1 MHKENDMES
10 TLKAPGKDKLQMQTI
25 RTFTVKPSL
34 PPALEDLQVIA
45 HNLYWS
51 WHYDIA
57 EIFRRIDY
65 DLWKQCSH
73 NPVKMLGLVSQARLE
88 DLARNEGFLFQLKEA
103 RRILDQTI
111 HSPSWFNKIYA
122 REGHTPV
129 IAYFSA
135 EFGIHESVPIYS
147 GGLGMLAGD
156 HLKSASDLGI
166 PLVAIGLMYQ
176 KGYFRQYLNT
186 DGWQQ
191 EHYLENDFHNM
202 PLERI
207 QKKSGS
213 PLAINIQFPDRTV
226 QVEIWR
232 ASIGRV
238 PLYLLDTN
246 LPSNLH
252 HDRTITQ
259 TLYGGDSEMRICQEI
274 VLGIGG
280 LKAMLALGLEPTV
293 CHMNEG
299 HAAFMAIERVRKLRS
314 KYNMTFEEAF
324 ETAKASNVFTVHTPV
339 AAGNDEFPVEMI
351 DKYFSHYYG
360 SLGINR
366 DQFLA
371 LGRVHPHD
379 EHESFKMPVLALK
392 MSAHRNGVSQ
402 LHGEVSR
409 KIWSGLWPELPVSEV
424 PINAITN
431 GVHARTWLSPELN
444 SLYERYL
451 GSRWADEAVDK
462 SIWHN
467 LDQVPDEELWRIHQR
482 GKERLIGF
490 ARTRLKRQL
499 QRRGAFH
506 TEFSWAEEVL
516 DPEAL
521 TIGFARR
528 FATYKRG
535 NLLLQDAQR
544 LIKLLTQTDMPVQFI
559 FAGKAHP
566 RDTAGK
572 ELIRQLVHFA
582 SEHPEIRRRLI
593 FLEDYDMDIARYLV
607 QGVDVWLNNPRRPME
622 ASGTSGMKAALN
634 GVLNMSTLDGWW
646 CEGYIPDGGW
656 IIGAGEEYDDLSYQ
670 DQVEGQAI
678 YNLLEQEVVPLFFNR
693 GKDRLPRRWIR
704 RMKNTIKWCAPRFN
718 TSRMVAEYTRKFYHP
733 ADMKWEELTS
743 NNMERVKA
751 LSQWKAK
758 LRQDWPD
765 LEIRD
770 VQTQILAGETS
781 AELADQ
787 QQELAVGSQVQVTAH
802 VHLGRLEPSDVAV
815 QIYFGQVDS
824 SGRIKDGQIA
834 EMTYDQDSLDPMRVA
849 TFSGTIPCRISGRHG
864 YALRILPRHQDLVEP
879 YESGLILW
887 ESTH

>member
-1 MHKENDMES
+1 
-10 TLKAPGKDKLQMQTI
+10 MQTVH
-25 RTFTVKPSL
+25 TFTIKPSL
-34 PPALEDLQVIA
+34 PEPLKDLQFIVQ
-45 HNLYWS
+45 NLYWS
-51 WHYDIA
+51 WHYDIT

-65 DLWKQCSH
+65 DLWKQCAH
-73 NPVKMLGLVSQARLE
+73 NPVRMLGMVSQARLE
-88 DLARNEGFLFQLKEA
+88 DLARNEGFIYQLNQA
-103 RRILDQTI
+103 RQILQQTLQ
-111 HSPSWFNKIYA
+111 SPSWFDKIYA
-122 REGHTPV
+122 REGRRSL

-135 EFGIHESVPIYS
+135 EFGIHESLPIYS

-166 PLVAIGLMYQ
+166 PLVGVGLMYQ

-191 EHYLENDFHNM
+191 EHYIDNDFHNL
-202 PLERI
+202 PLELV
-207 QKKSGS
+207 QKENGH
-213 PLAINIQFPDRTV
+213 PVLVGIQFPDRTV
-226 QVEIWR
+226 QTQIWK
-232 ASIGRV
+232 AMIGRT

-246 LPSNLH
+246 LTVNSF

-280 LKAMLALGLEPTV
+280 LKALFALGLEPTV

-299 HAAFMAIERVRKLRS
+299 HAAFMALERVRKLRS
-314 KYNMTFEEAF
+314 RNDMTFEEAM
-324 ETAKASNVFTVHTPV
+324 ETARASNVFTVHTPV
-339 AAGNDEFPVEMI
+339 AAGNDEFSVEMI

-360 SLGINR
+360 MLGVNR
-366 DQFLA
+366 EQFLA

-379 EHESFKMPVLALK
+379 SHESFKMPVLALRT
-392 MSAHRNGVSQ
+392 SAYRNGVSQ

-409 KIWSGLWPELPVSEV
+409 KIWSGLWLELPVSEV
-424 PINAITN
+424 PVSSITN
-431 GVHARTWLSPELN
+431 GVHVRTWLSPELN

-451 GSRWADEAVDK
+451 GARWSDEAVDK

-482 GKERLIGF
+482 GKERLVAF
-490 ARTRLKRQL
+490 ARNRLKRQL

-506 TEFSWAEEVL
+506 TELSWAEEVL

-535 NLLLQDAQR
+535 NLLLLEPQR
-544 LIKLLTQTDMPVQFI
+544 LIKLLTNSETPVQFI
-559 FAGKAHP
+559 FSGKAHP

-582 SEHPEIRRRLI
+582 SENPEIRRRLI

-622 ASGTSGMKAALN
+622 ASGTSGMKAAIN
-634 GVLNMSTLDGWW
+634 GILNMSTLDGWW

-670 DQVEGQAI
+670 DQVESQAI
-678 YNLLEQEVVPLFFNR
+678 YNLLEQEVVPLYFNR

-718 TSRMVAEYTRKFYHP
+718 TSRMVAEYTRKFYQP
-733 ADMKWEELTS
+733 ADVRWEELTA
-743 NNMERVKA
+743 NQMERVKA
-751 LSQWKAK
+751 LSAWKIK
-758 LRQDWPD
+758 VRQAWSD
-765 LEIRD
+765 LEIRS
-770 VQTQILAGETS
+770 VETQTVSGETVGDLRS
-781 AELADQ
+781 SQPELS
-787 QQELAVGSQVQVTAH
+787 VGSQVQVQAL
-802 VHLGRLEPSDVAV
+802 VYLGRLEPQDVSV
-815 QIYFGQVDS
+815 QIYHGRVDS
-824 SGRIKDGQIA
+824 SGHIRDGQVSEMAYRENSVGA
-834 EMTYDQDSLDPMRVA
+834 ERVGE
-849 TFSGTIPCRISGRHG
+849 FNGTIPCRISGRHG
-864 YALRILPRHQDLVEP
+864 FAMRILPRHPDLVEP

-887 ESTH
+887 EKSR

>member
-1 MHKENDMES
+1 MDKENDMES
-10 TLKAPGKDKLQMQTI
+10 TLKSAYKGKQQMQTV

-34 PPALEDLQVIA
+34 PTALEDLRFIA
-45 HNLYWS
+45 NNLYWS
-51 WHYDIA
+51 WHYDIT
-57 EIFRRIDY
+57 EIFRRVDY
-65 DLWKQCSH
+65 DLWKQCNH
-73 NPVKMLGLVSQARLE
+73 NPIKMLGLVSQARLE
-88 DLARNEGFLFQLKEA
+88 DLAGNEGFIYQLKEA
-103 RRILDQTI
+103 RKTLEQTL
-111 HSPSWFNKIYA
+111 HAPSWFDKIYA
-122 REGHTPV
+122 REDHSPV

-166 PLVAIGLMYQ
+166 PLVAVGLMYQ

-202 PLERI
+202 PIELI
-207 QKKSGS
+207 KKENGNA
-213 PLAINIQFPDRTV
+213 LTINLQFPDRTV
-226 QVEIWR
+226 EVQVWKVKV
-232 ASIGRV
+232 GRIS
-238 PLYLLDTN
+238 LYLLDAN
-246 LPSNLH
+246 LPSNTP

-259 TLYGGDSEMRICQEI
+259 TLYGGDLEMRICQEI
-274 VLGIGG
+274 ILGIGG
-280 LKAMLALGLEPTV
+280 LKALFAMGIEPTV

-299 HAAFMAIERVRKLRS
+299 HAGFMALERVRKLKNKHNLS
-314 KYNMTFEEAF
+314 FDEAF
-324 ETAKASNVFTVHTPV
+324 EMAKASQIFTVHTPV
-339 AAGNDEFPVEMI
+339 AAGSDEFPVEMI
-351 DKYFSHYYG
+351 DRYFGHYYG
-360 SLGINR
+360 TLGINR
-366 DQFLA
+366 EQFLA
-371 LGRVHPHD
+371 LGRIHPED
-379 EHESFKMPVLALK
+379 GQESFKMPVLALK
-392 MSAHRNGVSQ
+392 TSAHRNGVSQ

-482 GKERLIGF
+482 GKEHLVGF
-490 ARTRLKRQL
+490 SRKRLKQQL

-506 TEFSWAEEVL
+506 TELSWAEEVL

-535 NLLLQDAQR
+535 NLLLQDPQR

-572 ELIRQLVHFA
+572 ELIRQITHFA

-593 FLEDYDMDIARYLV
+593 FLENYDMDIARYMV
-607 QGVDVWLNNPRRPME
+607 QGVDIWLNNPRRPME
-622 ASGTSGMKAALN
+622 ASGTSGMKAAIN

-656 IIGAGEEYDDLSYQ
+656 IIGAGEEYDDLTYQ

-733 ADMKWEELTS
+733 ADRQWEELS
-743 NNMERVKA
+743 ANEMERVKA
-751 LSQWKAK
+751 LSSWKAN
-758 LRQDWPD
+758 LRDAWRD

-770 VQTQILAGETS
+770 VQTHTLDGEAFS
-781 AELADQ
+781 ELGEQ
-787 QQELAVGSQVQVTAH
+787 QQDELSVGSQVQVQAQI
-802 VHLGRLEPSDVAV
+802 HLGRLEPTDVAV
-815 QIYFGQVDS
+815 QIYFGHVDS

-834 EMTYDQDSLDPMRVA
+834 EMTYEQDTLDDQRVA
-849 TFSGTIPCRISGRHG
+849 SFSGKIPCRISGRHG
-864 YALRILPRHQDLVEP
+864 YALRILPRHEDLIEP

-887 ESTH
+887 ESR

>member
-10 TLKAPGKDKLQMQTI
+10 TLKAPGKDKVQIQTV

-34 PPALEDLQVIA
+34 PAALEDLQVIA

-51 WHYDIA
+51 WHYDIT

-65 DLWKQCSH
+65 ELWKQCAH

-103 RRILDQTI
+103 RRTLEQTI

-135 EFGIHESVPIYS
+135 EFGLHESVPIYS

-191 EHYLENDFHNM
+191 EHYIENDFHNM

-207 QKKSGS
+207 QKKNGS
-213 PLAINIQFPDRTV
+213 PLTINIQFPDRRV
-226 QVEIWR
+226 HAEIWK

-246 LPSNLH
+246 LPSNSH
-252 HDRTITQ
+252 HDRIITQ

-280 LKAMLALGLEPTV
+280 LKALLALDLEPTV

-314 KYNMTFEEAF
+314 RYNMTFEEAF

-339 AAGNDEFPVEMI
+339 AAGNDEFPIEMI

-366 DQFLA
+366 DQFLG
-371 LGRVHPHD
+371 LGRIHPSD
-379 EHESFKMPVLALK
+379 EHECFKMPVLALK
-392 MSAHRNGVSQ
+392 MSSHRNGVSQ

-409 KIWSGLWPELPVSEV
+409 KIWSALWPELPISEV

-431 GVHARTWLSPELN
+431 GVHARTWLSRELN

-451 GSRWADEAVDK
+451 GARWADEAVDK

-482 GKERLIGF
+482 GKERLVGF

-535 NLLLQDAQR
+535 NLLLQDPQR

-593 FLEDYDMDIARYLV
+593 FLEDYDMDIARYMV

-733 ADMKWEELTS
+733 ADMKWEELTA
-743 NNMERVKA
+743 NDMERVRA
-751 LSQWKAK
+751 LSQWKSK
-758 LRQDWPD
+758 LRQEWSD

-770 VQTQILAGETS
+770 VQTRILAGETS

-802 VHLGRLEPSDVAV
+802 VHLGRLEPSDVSV

-824 SGRIKDGQIA
+824 SGRIKGGQIA
-834 EMTYDQDSLDPMRVA
+834 EMTYDQDSVDPQRVA
-849 TFSGTIPCRISGRHG
+849 TFTGTIPCRISGRHG

-887 ESTH
+887 ESGH

>member
-1 MHKENDMES
+1 MES
-10 TLKAPGKDKLQMQTI
+10 TLKKPHRDKHLMQTV

-34 PPALEDLQVIA
+34 PPALEDLQFIA

-51 WHYDIA
+51 WHYDIT

-65 DLWKQCSH
+65 DLWKECGH
-73 NPVKMLGLVSQARLE
+73 NPIKMLGLVSQARLE
-88 DLARNEGFLFQLKEA
+88 DLAGNEGFVYQLKEA
-103 RRILDQTI
+103 RRKLEQTLNA
-111 HSPSWFNKIYA
+111 PSWFSKIYA
-122 REGHTPV
+122 RQGHHPV
-129 IAYFSA
+129 VAYFSA

-166 PLVAIGLMYQ
+166 PLVAVGLMYQ
-176 KGYFRQYLNT
+176 NGYFRQYLNT

-202 PLERI
+202 PLELV
-207 QKKSGS
+207 QKENGN
-213 PLAINIQFPDRTV
+213 PLMISLQFPDRTV
-226 QVEIWR
+226 QAQIWK
-232 ASIGRV
+232 ADIGRV

-246 LPSNLH
+246 LQSNSH
-252 HDRTITQ
+252 FDRTITQ

-280 LKAMLALGLEPTV
+280 LKALLALDLEPTV

-299 HAAFMAIERVRKLRS
+299 HAAFMAIERVRQLKS
-314 KYNMTFEEAF
+314 KHGLSFDEAF
-324 ETAKASNVFTVHTPV
+324 ELAKASHVFTVHTPV
-339 AAGNDEFPVEMI
+339 AAGNDEFPIEMI

-371 LGRVHPHD
+371 LGRVHPSD
-379 EHESFKMPVLALK
+379 GHESFKMPVLALK
-392 MSAHRNGVSQ
+392 TSAYRNGVSQ

-409 KIWSGLWPELPVSEV
+409 KIWSGLWPELPIAEV

-431 GVHARTWLSPELN
+431 GIHARTWLSPELN

-451 GSRWADEAVDK
+451 GARWADEAVDK

-482 GKERLIGF
+482 DKERMIGF
-490 ARTRLKRQL
+490 ARKRLKRQL

-506 TEFSWAEEVL
+506 TELSWAEEVL

-535 NLLLQDAQR
+535 NLLLQDPQR

-572 ELIRQLVHFA
+572 ELIRQIVHFA

-593 FLEDYDMDIARYLV
+593 FLEDYDMDIARYMV
-607 QGVDVWLNNPRRPME
+607 QGVDIWLNNPRRPME
-622 ASGTSGMKAALN
+622 ASGTSGMKAAIN

-656 IIGAGEEYDDLSYQ
+656 IIGAGEEYDDFSYQ

-733 ADMKWEELTS
+733 ADRQWEELS
-743 NNMERVKA
+743 ANEMERAKA
-751 LSQWKAK
+751 LSNWRAK
-758 LRQDWPD
+758 VREDWSD
-765 LEIRD
+765 LEIRE
-770 VQTQILAGETS
+770 VQTRMLDDENFTEFGDYQS
-781 AELADQ
+781 ELS
-787 QQELAVGSQVQVTAH
+787 VGSEVQVQGKI
-802 VHLGRLEPSDVAV
+802 HLGRLEPSDVAV
-815 QIYFGQVDS
+815 QIYFGHVDS

-834 EMTYDQDSLDPMRVA
+834 EMTYEEGTLDTERVA
-849 TFSGTIPCRISGRHG
+849 TFSGMIPCRISGRHG

-887 ESTH
+887 ESSH

>member
-1 MHKENDMES
+1 MES
-10 TLKAPGKDKLQMQTI
+10 TLKLPHKDKNQMQTVH
-25 RTFTVKPSL
+25 TFTVKPSL
-34 PPALEDLQVIA
+34 PPALADLQYIVQ
-45 HNLYWS
+45 NLYWS
-51 WHYDIA
+51 WHYDIT

-65 DLWKQCSH
+65 DLWKKCGH
-73 NPVKMLGLVSQARLE
+73 NPIKMLGLVSQARLE
-88 DLARNEGFLFQLKEA
+88 DLAGNEGFIYQLKEA
-103 RRILDQTI
+103 RKTLEQTLK
-111 HSPSWFNKIYA
+111 SPSWFGKIYA
-122 REGHTPV
+122 RPDHSPLV
-129 IAYFSA
+129 AYFSA

-166 PLVAIGLMYQ
+166 PLVAVGLMYQ

-202 PLERI
+202 PLELV
-207 QKKSGS
+207 QKENGNA
-213 PLAINIQFPDRTV
+213 LTINLQFPDRTV
-226 QVEIWR
+226 QVQIWK
-232 ASIGRV
+232 AMIGRV
-238 PLYLLDTN
+238 SLYLLDTN
-246 LPSNLH
+246 LSCNAP

-259 TLYGGDSEMRICQEI
+259 SLYGGDSEMRICQEI

-280 LKAMLALGLEPTV
+280 LKGLFALGLEPTV

-299 HAAFMAIERVRKLRS
+299 HAAFMALERVRKLKNKHNLS
-314 KYNMTFEEAF
+314 FDEAF
-324 ETAKASNVFTVHTPV
+324 EMAKASHVFTVHTPV
-339 AAGNDEFPVEMI
+339 AAGSDEFPVEMI
-351 DKYFSHYYG
+351 DRYFGHYYG
-360 SLGINR
+360 TLGINR
-366 DQFLA
+366 EQFLA
-371 LGRVHPHD
+371 LGRVHPED
-379 EHESFKMPVLALK
+379 SHESFKMPVLALK
-392 MSAHRNGVSQ
+392 TSAHRNGVSQ
-402 LHGEVSR
+402 LHGDVSR

-431 GVHARTWLSPELN
+431 GIHARTWLSSELN

-451 GSRWADEAVDK
+451 GATWADEAVDK

-467 LDQVPDEELWRIHQR
+467 LDQVPDEEMWRIHQR
-482 GKERLIGF
+482 DKERLIGF
-490 ARTRLKRQL
+490 ARKRLKRQL

-506 TEFSWAEEVL
+506 TELSWAEEVL

-535 NLLLQDAQR
+535 NLLLQDPQR
-544 LIKLLTQTDMPVQFI
+544 LIKLLTQTDLPVQFI

-572 ELIRQLVHFA
+572 ELIRQIVHFA
-582 SEHPEIRRRLI
+582 SKHPEIRRRLI
-593 FLEDYDMDIARYLV
+593 FLEDYDMDIARYMV
-607 QGVDVWLNNPRRPME
+607 QGVDIWLNNPRRPME
-622 ASGTSGMKAALN
+622 ASGTSGMKAAIN

-704 RMKNTIKWCAPRFN
+704 RMKNTIKWCTPRFN

-733 ADMKWEELTS
+733 ADRQWEELTA
-743 NNMERVKA
+743 NEMERVKA
-751 LSQWKAK
+751 LSEWKTK
-758 LRQDWPD
+758 VRQDWSD
-765 LEIRD
+765 LDIQD
-770 VQTQILAGETS
+770 VQTHAIDGES
-781 AELADQ
+781 FNEFNDPQSELS
-787 QQELAVGSQVQVTAH
+787 VGSEVQVRARI
-802 VHLGRLEPSDVAV
+802 HLGRLEPTDVAV
-815 QIYFGQVDS
+815 QVYFGHVDS

-834 EMTYDQDSLDPMRVA
+834 EMTYEPDTLDEQRVA
-849 TFSGTIPCRISGRHG
+849 SFSGKIPCRISGRHG
-864 YALRILPRHQDLVEP
+864 YALRILPQHPDLTEP
-879 YESGLILW
+879 YETGLILW
-887 ESTH
+887 ESGH

>member
-1 MHKENDMES
+1 MES
-10 TLKAPGKDKLQMQTI
+10 TMKAPGKDKLHMQTV

-34 PPALEDLQVIA
+34 PAALEDLQVIA
-45 HNLYWS
+45 NNLYWS
-51 WHYDIA
+51 WHYDIT

-65 DLWKQCSH
+65 DLWKQCAH

-88 DLARNEGFLFQLKEA
+88 DLANNEGFIFQLKEA
-103 RRILDQTI
+103 REKLEQTI
-111 HSPSWFNKIYA
+111 NSPSWFNKIYA
-122 REGHTPV
+122 REGHKPL

-166 PLVAIGLMYQ
+166 PLVAVGLMYQ
-176 KGYFRQYLNT
+176 NGYFRQYLNT

-191 EHYLENDFHNM
+191 EHYFDNDFHNM
-202 PLERI
+202 PLEAI
-207 QKKSGS
+207 QKKNGK
-213 PLAINIQFPDRTV
+213 PLTINLQFPDRTV
-226 QVEIWR
+226 QVQIWK
-232 ASIGRV
+232 ATIGRV

-246 LPSNLH
+246 LPSNSNQ
-252 HDRTITQ
+252 DRTITQ

-274 VLGIGG
+274 ILGVGG
-280 LKAMLALGLEPTV
+280 LKALLALDLEPTV

-314 KYNMTFEEAF
+314 KYDMTFDEAF
-324 ETAKASNVFTVHTPV
+324 EMAKASNIFTVHTPV
-339 AAGNDEFPVEMI
+339 AAGNDEFPIEMI

-360 SLGINR
+360 TLGINR
-366 DQFLA
+366 EQFLS
-371 LGRVHPHD
+371 LGRVHPSD
-379 EHESFKMPVLALK
+379 DHESFKMPVLALK
-392 MSAHRNGVSQ
+392 TSAHRNGVSQ

-409 KIWSGLWPELPVSEV
+409 KIWSSLWPELPVPEV
-424 PINAITN
+424 PINAVTN
-431 GVHARTWLSPELN
+431 GVHARTWLSSELD

-482 GKERLIGF
+482 GKERLVGF
-490 ARTRLKRQL
+490 ARRRLKRQL

-506 TEFSWAEEVL
+506 TELSWAEEVL

-535 NLLLQDAQR
+535 TLLLQDPQR

-572 ELIRQLVHFA
+572 ELIRQIVHFA
-582 SEHPEIRRRLI
+582 SKHPEIRRRLI
-593 FLEDYDMDIARYLV
+593 FLEDYDMDIARYMV
-607 QGVDVWLNNPRRPME
+607 QGVDIWLNNPRRPME
-622 ASGTSGMKAALN
+622 ASGTSGMKAAIN

-670 DQVEGQAI
+670 DQVEGHAI

-693 GKDRLPRRWIR
+693 GKDHLPRRWIR

-733 ADMKWEELTS
+733 ADMKWEELTA
-743 NNMERVKA
+743 NGMERVKA

-758 LRQDWPD
+758 LHQDWSD

-770 VQTQILAGETS
+770 VQTRMLDGQTATEFDEI
-781 AELADQ
+781 
-787 QQELAVGSQVQVTAH
+787 QQELSVGSEVQVMAH
-802 VHLGRLEPSDVAV
+802 IHLGRLEPSDVAV
-815 QIYFGQVDS
+815 QIYYGHVDS
-824 SGRIKDGQIA
+824 SGHIRDGQIA
-834 EMTYDQDSLDPMRVA
+834 EMTYEPDSLDADHVG
-849 TFSGTIPCRISGRHG
+849 TFTGTIPCRISGRHG

-887 ESTH
+887 ESGR

>member
-1 MHKENDMES
+1 MES
-10 TLKAPGKDKLQMQTI
+10 TLRAPGKDKVQIQTV

-34 PPALEDLQVIA
+34 PAPLEDLQIIA

-51 WHYDIA
+51 WHYDIT

-65 DLWKQCSH
+65 DLWKQCAH

-88 DLARNEGFLFQLKEA
+88 DLARNEGFLFQVKEA
-103 RRILDQTI
+103 RRKLEQTVN
-111 HSPSWFNKIYA
+111 SPSWFNKIYA

-135 EFGIHESVPIYS
+135 EFGLHESVPIYS

-191 EHYLENDFHNM
+191 EHYIENDFHNM
-202 PLERI
+202 PLERV

-213 PLAINIQFPDRTV
+213 PLTINTQFPDRTV
-226 QVEIWR
+226 QVQIWK

-246 LPSNLH
+246 LPSNSH

-280 LKAMLALGLEPTV
+280 LKALLALDLEPTV

-324 ETAKASNVFTVHTPV
+324 ETAKASNIFTVHTPV
-339 AAGNDEFPVEMI
+339 AAGNDEFPIEMI

-366 DQFLA
+366 DQFLG
-371 LGRVHPHD
+371 LGRVHPAD
-379 EHESFKMPVLALK
+379 EHECFKMPVLALK
-392 MSAHRNGVSQ
+392 MSSHRNGVSQ

-409 KIWSGLWPELPVSEV
+409 KIWSALWPELPVSEV

-451 GSRWADEAVDK
+451 GARWSDEAVDK

-482 GKERLIGF
+482 GKERLVGF

-535 NLLLQDAQR
+535 NLLLQDPQR

-593 FLEDYDMDIARYLV
+593 FLEDYDMDIARYMV

-622 ASGTSGMKAALN
+622 ASGTSGMKAAIN

-678 YNLLEQEVVPLFFNR
+678 FNLLEQEVVPLFFNR

-743 NNMERVKA
+743 NDMERVKL

-770 VQTQILAGETS
+770 VQTSIISGETS

-802 VHLGRLEPSDVAV
+802 VHLGRLEPSDVSV

-849 TFSGTIPCRISGRHG
+849 TFTGTIPCRISGRHG

-887 ESTH
+887 ESGH

>member
-1 MHKENDMES
+1 MES
-10 TLKAPGKDKLQMQTI
+10 TLKAPGKDKVQIQTV

-34 PPALEDLQVIA
+34 PAALEDLQVIA

-51 WHYDIA
+51 WHYDIT

-65 DLWKQCSH
+65 ELWKQCAH

-103 RRILDQTI
+103 RRVLEQTI

-122 REGHTPV
+122 REGHAPL

-135 EFGIHESVPIYS
+135 EFGLHESVPIYS

-191 EHYLENDFHNM
+191 EHYIENDFHNM

-207 QKKSGS
+207 EKKSGNA
-213 PLAINIQFPDRTV
+213 LTVNVQFPDRTV
-226 QVEIWR
+226 QVQIWK
-232 ASIGRV
+232 ASIGRI

-246 LPSNLH
+246 LPSNSH

-274 VLGIGG
+274 ILGIGG
-280 LKAMLALGLEPTV
+280 LKALLALDLEPTV

-314 KYNMTFEEAF
+314 KYNMTFEEAV

-339 AAGNDEFPVEMI
+339 AAGNDEFPIEMI

-366 DQFLA
+366 DQFLG
-371 LGRVHPHD
+371 LGRIHPSD
-379 EHESFKMPVLALK
+379 EHECFKMPVLALK
-392 MSAHRNGVSQ
+392 MSSHRNGVSQ

-409 KIWSGLWPELPVSEV
+409 KIWSSLWPELPVSEV

-451 GSRWADEAVDK
+451 GSRWSDEAVDK

-482 GKERLIGF
+482 GKERLVGF

-535 NLLLQDAQR
+535 NLLLQDPQR

-593 FLEDYDMDIARYLV
+593 FLEDYDMDIARYMV

-733 ADMKWEELTS
+733 ADMKWEELTA
-743 NNMERVKA
+743 NDMERVKA
-751 LSQWKAK
+751 LSQWKLK
-758 LRQDWPD
+758 LRQDWSD

-770 VQTQILAGETS
+770 VQTSVLAGETS
-781 AELADQ
+781 AEFGDQ

-802 VHLGRLEPSDVAV
+802 VHLGRLEPSDVSV

-824 SGRIKDGQIA
+824 SGRIRDGQIA

-849 TFSGTIPCRISGRHG
+849 TFTGTIPCRISGRHG

-887 ESTH
+887 ESGH

>member
-1 MHKENDMES
+1 
-10 TLKAPGKDKLQMQTI
+10 MQTVH
-25 RTFTVKPSL
+25 TFTVKPSL
-34 PPALEDLQVIA
+34 PEPLKDLQVIVR
-45 HNLYWS
+45 NLYWT
-51 WHYDIA
+51 WHYDIT

-65 DLWKQCSH
+65 DLWKQCAH
-73 NPVKMLGLVSQARLE
+73 NPVKMLGMVSQARLE
-88 DLARNEGFLFQLKEA
+88 DLARNEGFIYQLKQA
-103 RRILDQTI
+103 RETLEKTLNA
-111 HSPSWFNKIYA
+111 PSWFNKIYA
-122 REGHTPV
+122 REGHKTL
-129 IAYFSA
+129 IAYFCA
-135 EFGIHESVPIYS
+135 EFGVHESLPIYS
-147 GGLGMLAGD
+147 GGLGMLSGD

-166 PLVAIGLMYQ
+166 PLVGVGLMYQ

-191 EHYLENDFHNM
+191 EHYIDNDFHNM
-202 PLERI
+202 PLELV
-207 QKKSGS
+207 QKENGH
-213 PLAINIQFPDRTV
+213 PVLIGIQFPDRTV
-226 QVEIWR
+226 QAQIWKVM
-232 ASIGRV
+232 IGRT

-246 LPSNLH
+246 LTVNSF

-280 LKAMLALGLEPTV
+280 LKALFALGQEPTV

-299 HAAFMAIERVRKLRS
+299 HAAFMALERVRKLRS
-314 KYNMTFEEAF
+314 RFNMTFEEAL
-324 ETAKASNVFTVHTPV
+324 EAARASNVFTVHTPV

-351 DKYFSHYYG
+351 DKYFGHYYG
-360 SLGINR
+360 TLGINR
-366 DQFLA
+366 EQFLA
-371 LGRVHPHD
+371 LGRVHPND
-379 EHESFKMPVLALK
+379 SHESFKMPVLALRT
-392 MSAHRNGVSQ
+392 SAYRNGVSQ

-409 KIWSGLWPELPVSEV
+409 KIWSGLWPELPVSEI
-424 PINAITN
+424 PITSITN
-431 GVHARTWLSPELN
+431 GIHAKTWLSPELN

-451 GSRWADEAVDK
+451 GARWADEAVDK

-482 GKERLIGF
+482 GKERLVAF

-506 TEFSWAEEVL
+506 TELSWAEEVL

-535 NLLLQDAQR
+535 NLLLREPQR
-544 LIKLLTQTDMPVQFI
+544 LIKLLTNTETPVQFI

-572 ELIRQLVHFA
+572 EIIRQLVHFA
-582 SEHPEIRRRLI
+582 SENPEIRRRLI

-622 ASGTSGMKAALN
+622 ASGTSGMKAAIN

-670 DQVEGQAI
+670 DQVESQAI

-718 TSRMVAEYTRKFYHP
+718 TSRMVAEYTRRFYHP
-733 ADMKWEELTS
+733 ADVRWQELTA
-743 NNMERVKA
+743 NDMERVKA
-751 LSQWKAK
+751 LSLWKQK
-758 LRQDWPD
+758 IRQSWSD
-765 LEIRD
+765 LGIRS
-770 VQTQILAGETS
+770 VETKTVNGEPVGDFGGKQP
-781 AELADQ
+781 ELS
-787 QQELAVGSQVQVTAH
+787 VGSQVQVQTR
-802 VHLGRLEPSDVAV
+802 VHLGRLEPTDVSV
-815 QIYFGQVDS
+815 QIYYGRVDS
-824 SGRIKDGQIA
+824 SGQIRDGQVS
-834 EMTYDQDSLDPMRVA
+834 EMAYVDNSLGPERVGQ
-849 TFSGTIPCRISGRHG
+849 FSGTIPCRISGQHG
-864 YALRILPRHQDLVEP
+864 FALRILPRHPDLVEP
-879 YESGLILW
+879 YESGLVLW
-887 ESTH
+887 ETAR

>member
-1 MHKENDMES
+1 MES
-10 TLKAPGKDKLQMQTI
+10 GLKAPRREKSQMQTV

-34 PPALEDLQVIA
+34 PEPLRDLEIISY
-45 HNLYWS
+45 NLYWS
-51 WHYDIA
+51 WHYEIT

-65 DLWKQCSH
+65 DLWKQCAH

-88 DLARNEGFLFQLKEA
+88 DLARNEGFVYQLKQA
-103 RRILDQTI
+103 RKTLEQTLTA
-111 HSPSWFNKIYA
+111 PSWYNKIYS
-122 REGHTPV
+122 REGHQPR

-135 EFGIHESVPIYS
+135 EFGLHESVPVYS

-166 PLVAIGLMYQ
+166 PLVAVGLMYQ

-191 EHYLENDFHNM
+191 EHYIDNDFHNM
-202 PLERI
+202 PLEHV
-207 QKKSGS
+207 QKENGQ
-213 PLAINIQFPDRTV
+213 PLIISLQFPDRQV
-226 QVEIWR
+226 QAQIWK
-232 ASIGRV
+232 ANVGRV

-246 LPSNLH
+246 LMSNSL

-259 TLYGGDSEMRICQEI
+259 ALYGGDSEMRICQEI

-280 LKAMLALGLEPTV
+280 LKALFAMDLEPTV

-299 HAAFMAIERVRKLRS
+299 HAAFMALERVRKLRNR
-314 KYNMTFEEAF
+314 YNISFDEAL

-339 AAGNDEFPVEMI
+339 AAGNDEFPVEMM

-360 SLGINR
+360 TLGINR
-366 DQFLA
+366 EQFLA
-371 LGRVHPHD
+371 LGRVHPDD

-392 MSAHRNGVSQ
+392 TSVHRNGVSQ

-409 KIWSGLWPELPVSEV
+409 KIWSSLWPELPAAEV
-424 PINAITN
+424 PINSITN
-431 GVHARTWLSPELN
+431 GVHARTWLSAELN

-482 GKERLIGF
+482 GKERLVGF

-506 TEFSWAEEVL
+506 TELSWAEEVL

-535 NLLLQDAQR
+535 NLLLQDPQR
-544 LIKLLTQTDMPVQFI
+544 LIKLLSNTETPVQFI

-572 ELIRQLVHFA
+572 EIVRQLVHFA
-582 SEHPEIRRRLI
+582 SDHPEIRRRLI

-678 YNLLEQEVVPLFFNR
+678 YNLLEQEVVPLYFNC

-733 ADMKWEELTS
+733 ADIKWQELTDS
-743 NNMERVKA
+743 ELERVKV
-751 LSQWKAK
+751 LSAWKSHV
-758 LRQDWPD
+758 RQNWID

-770 VQTQILAGETS
+770 VQTRTVTDETTGEVS
-781 AELADQ
+781 QEP
-787 QQELAVGSQVQVTAH
+787 QELAVGSQVQVQAQ
-802 VHLGRLEPSDVAV
+802 VHLGHLEPQDVTV
-815 QIYFGQVDS
+815 QIYYGHVDS
-824 SGRIKDGQIA
+824 YGHIRDGQIA
-834 EMTYDQDSLDPMRVA
+834 EMTYEDGTMNEQHVA
-849 TFSGTIPCRISGRHG
+849 TFAGNIPCRVSGRHG

-887 ESTH
+887 ESSH

>member
-1 MHKENDMES
+1 MES
-10 TLKAPGKDKLQMQTI
+10 TLKAPGKDKAQIQTV

-34 PPALEDLQVIA
+34 PAALEDLQVIA

-51 WHYDIA
+51 WHYDIT

-65 DLWKQCSH
+65 ELWKQCAH

-88 DLARNEGFLFQLKEA
+88 DLARNEGFLFQIKEA
-103 RRILDQTI
+103 RRTLEQTL

-135 EFGIHESVPIYS
+135 EFGLHESVPIYS

-191 EHYLENDFHNM
+191 EHYIENDFHNM

-213 PLAINIQFPDRTV
+213 PLTINIQFPDRTV
-226 QVEIWR
+226 HAEIWK

-246 LPSNLH
+246 LPSNSH

-259 TLYGGDSEMRICQEI
+259 TLYGGDSEMRIGQEI

-280 LKAMLALGLEPTV
+280 LKALLALDLEPTV

-324 ETAKASNVFTVHTPV
+324 ETAKASNVFTAHTPV
-339 AAGNDEFPVEMI
+339 AAGNDEFPTEMI

-366 DQFLA
+366 DQFLG
-371 LGRVHPHD
+371 LGRIHPSD
-379 EHESFKMPVLALK
+379 EHECFKMPVLALK
-392 MSAHRNGVSQ
+392 MSSYRNGVSQ

-409 KIWSGLWPELPVSEV
+409 KIWSGLWPELPISEV

-431 GVHARTWLSPELN
+431 GVHARTWLGPELN

-451 GSRWADEAVDK
+451 GSRWSDEAVDK

-482 GKERLIGF
+482 GKERLVGF

-535 NLLLQDAQR
+535 NLLLQDPQR

-593 FLEDYDMDIARYLV
+593 FLEDYDMDIARYMV

-751 LSQWKAK
+751 LSQWKSK
-758 LRQDWPD
+758 LRQEWSD

-770 VQTQILAGETS
+770 VQTRILAGETS

-802 VHLGRLEPSDVAV
+802 VHLGRLEPSDVSV

-824 SGRIKDGQIA
+824 SGRIKGGQIA
-834 EMTYDQDSLDPMRVA
+834 EMTYDQDSVDPQRVA
-849 TFSGTIPCRISGRHG
+849 TFTGTIPCRISGRHG

-879 YESGLILW
+879 YESGLVLW
-887 ESTH
+887 ESGH

>member
-1 MHKENDMES
+1 MES
-10 TLKAPGKDKLQMQTI
+10 TLKAPGKDKVQIQTV

-34 PPALEDLQVIA
+34 PAALEDLQVIA

-51 WHYDIA
+51 WHYDIT

-65 DLWKQCSH
+65 ELWKQCAH

-103 RRILDQTI
+103 RRTLEQTI

-135 EFGIHESVPIYS
+135 EFGLHESVPIYS

-191 EHYLENDFHNM
+191 EHYIENDFHNM

-207 QKKSGS
+207 QKKNGS
-213 PLAINIQFPDRTV
+213 PLTINIQFPDRRV
-226 QVEIWR
+226 HAEIWK

-246 LPSNLH
+246 LPSTSH
-252 HDRTITQ
+252 HDRIITQ

-280 LKAMLALGLEPTV
+280 LKALLALDLEPTV

-314 KYNMTFEEAF
+314 RYNMTFEEAF

-339 AAGNDEFPVEMI
+339 AAGNDEFPIEMI

-366 DQFLA
+366 DQFLG
-371 LGRVHPHD
+371 LGRIHPSD
-379 EHESFKMPVLALK
+379 EHECFKMPVLALK
-392 MSAHRNGVSQ
+392 MSSHRNGVSQ

-409 KIWSGLWPELPVSEV
+409 KIWSALWPELPISEV

-431 GVHARTWLSPELN
+431 GVHARTWLSRELN

-451 GSRWADEAVDK
+451 GARWADEAVDK

-482 GKERLIGF
+482 GKERLVGF

-535 NLLLQDAQR
+535 NLLLQDPQR

-593 FLEDYDMDIARYLV
+593 FLEDYDMDIARYMV

-733 ADMKWEELTS
+733 ADMKWEELTA
-743 NNMERVKA
+743 NDMERVRA
-751 LSQWKAK
+751 LSQWKSK
-758 LRQDWPD
+758 LRQEWSD

-770 VQTQILAGETS
+770 VQTRILAGETS

-802 VHLGRLEPSDVAV
+802 VHLGRLEPSDVSV

-824 SGRIKDGQIA
+824 SGRIKGGQIA
-834 EMTYDQDSLDPMRVA
+834 EMTYDQDSVDPQRVA
-849 TFSGTIPCRISGRHG
+849 TFTGTIPCRISGRHG

-887 ESTH
+887 ESGH

>member
-1 MHKENDMES
+1 
-10 TLKAPGKDKLQMQTI
+10 MQTVH
-25 RTFTVKPSL
+25 TFTVKPSL
-34 PPALEDLQVIA
+34 PEQLKDLQVIVR
-45 HNLYWS
+45 NLYWT
-51 WHYDIA
+51 WHYDIT

-65 DLWKQCSH
+65 DLWKQCIH
-73 NPVKMLGLVSQARLE
+73 NPVKMLGMVSQARLE
-88 DLARNEGFLFQLKEA
+88 DLARNEGFLYQLKQA
-103 RRILDQTI
+103 RETLEKTLNA
-111 HSPSWFNKIYA
+111 PSWFNKIYA
-122 REGHTPV
+122 REGHKTL
-129 IAYFSA
+129 IAYFCA
-135 EFGIHESVPIYS
+135 EFGIHESMPIYS
-147 GGLGMLAGD
+147 GGLGMLSGD

-166 PLVAIGLMYQ
+166 PLVGVGLMYQ

-191 EHYLENDFHNM
+191 EHYIDNDFHNM
-202 PLERI
+202 PLELV
-207 QKKSGS
+207 QKENGH
-213 PLAINIQFPDRTV
+213 PVLIGIQFPDRTV
-226 QVEIWR
+226 QAQIWK
-232 ASIGRV
+232 AMIGRT

-246 LPSNLH
+246 LTVNSF

-280 LKAMLALGLEPTV
+280 LKALFALGLEPTV

-299 HAAFMAIERVRKLRS
+299 HAAFMALERVRKLRS
-314 KYNMTFEEAF
+314 RYNMTFEEAL
-324 ETAKASNVFTVHTPV
+324 EAARASNVFTVHTPV

-360 SLGINR
+360 TLGINR
-366 DQFLA
+366 EQFLA
-371 LGRVHPHD
+371 LGRVHPND
-379 EHESFKMPVLALK
+379 SHESFKMPVLALRT
-392 MSAHRNGVSQ
+392 STYRNGVSQ

-409 KIWSGLWPELPVSEV
+409 KIWSGLWPELPVSEI
-424 PINAITN
+424 PITSITN
-431 GVHARTWLSPELN
+431 GIHAKTWLSPELN

-482 GKERLIGF
+482 GKERLVAF

-506 TEFSWAEEVL
+506 TELSWAEEVL

-535 NLLLQDAQR
+535 NLLLREPQR
-544 LIKLLTQTDMPVQFI
+544 LIKLLSNTETPVQFI

-572 ELIRQLVHFA
+572 EIIRQLVHFA
-582 SEHPEIRRRLI
+582 SENPEIRRRLI

-622 ASGTSGMKAALN
+622 ASGTSGMKAAIN

-670 DQVEGQAI
+670 DQVESQAI

-718 TSRMVAEYTRKFYHP
+718 TSRMVAEYTRRFYHP
-733 ADMKWEELTS
+733 ADLRWQELTA
-743 NNMERVKA
+743 NEMERVKA
-751 LSQWKAK
+751 LSLWKQK
-758 LRQDWPD
+758 IRQSWSD
-765 LEIRD
+765 LQIRSVETKTVD
-770 VQTQILAGETS
+770 GEPVGDYGGKQP
-781 AELADQ
+781 ELS
-787 QQELAVGSQVQVTAH
+787 VGSQVQVQSR
-802 VHLGRLEPSDVAV
+802 VHLGRLEPTDISV
-815 QIYFGQVDS
+815 QIYYGRVDS
-824 SGRIKDGQIA
+824 SGQIKDGQIS
-834 EMTYDQDSLDPMRVA
+834 EMAYVDNSLGPERVGQ
-849 TFSGTIPCRISGRHG
+849 FSGTIPCRISGQHG
-864 YALRILPRHQDLVEP
+864 FALRILPRHPDLVEP
-879 YESGLILW
+879 YESGLVLW
-887 ESTH
+887 ETGR

>member
-1 MHKENDMES
+1 MDKENDMES
-10 TLKAPGKDKLQMQTI
+10 TLKAPHKDKHQMQTV

-34 PPALEDLQVIA
+34 PPALEDLQFIA

-51 WHYDIA
+51 WHYDIT

-65 DLWKQCSH
+65 DLWKECGH

-88 DLARNEGFLFQLKEA
+88 DLAGNEGFVYQLKEA
-103 RRILDQTI
+103 RKTLEQTLNA
-111 HSPSWFNKIYA
+111 PSWFSKIYA
-122 REGHTPV
+122 REEHAPV

-156 HLKSASDLGI
+156 HLKSASDLGV
-166 PLVAIGLMYQ
+166 PLVAVGLMYQ

-202 PLERI
+202 PLELV
-207 QKKSGS
+207 QKENGNT
-213 PLAINIQFPDRTV
+213 LTINLQFPDRTV
-226 QVEIWR
+226 QVQIWK
-232 ASIGRV
+232 AVIGRV

-246 LPSNLH
+246 LSCNSSY
-252 HDRTITQ
+252 DRSITQ

-280 LKAMLALGLEPTV
+280 LKGLFALGLEPTV

-299 HAAFMAIERVRKLRS
+299 HAAFMALERVRKL
-314 KYNMTFEEAF
+314 KNKHNLTFDEAF
-324 ETAKASNVFTVHTPV
+324 EMAKASHVFTVHTPV
-339 AAGNDEFPVEMI
+339 AAGSDEFPVEMI
-351 DKYFSHYYG
+351 DRYFGHYYG
-360 SLGINR
+360 TLGINR
-366 DQFLA
+366 EQFLA
-371 LGRVHPHD
+371 LGRVHSED
-379 EHESFKMPVLALK
+379 SNESFKMPVLALK
-392 MSAHRNGVSQ
+392 TSAYRNGVSQ

-409 KIWSGLWPELPVSEV
+409 KIWSGLWPELPVAEV

-444 SLYERYL
+444 ALYERYL

-482 GKERLIGF
+482 GKERMVGF
-490 ARTRLKRQL
+490 SRKRLKRQL

-506 TEFSWAEEVL
+506 TELSWAEEVL

-535 NLLLQDAQR
+535 NLLLQDPQR

-582 SEHPEIRRRLI
+582 SKHPEIRRRLI
-593 FLEDYDMDIARYLV
+593 FLEDYDMDIARYMV
-607 QGVDVWLNNPRRPME
+607 QGVDIWLNNPRRPME
-622 ASGTSGMKAALN
+622 ASGTSGMKAAIN

-733 ADMKWEELTS
+733 ADRQWEELTA
-743 NNMERVKA
+743 NEMERVKA
-751 LSQWKAK
+751 LSSWKAK
-758 LRQDWPD
+758 VRQDWSD

-770 VQTQILAGETS
+770 VQTRAQDGETFT
-781 AELADQ
+781 EFGDQ
-787 QQELAVGSQVQVTAH
+787 QSELSVGSEVQVRAQI
-802 VHLGRLEPSDVAV
+802 HLGRLEPADVAV
-815 QIYFGQVDS
+815 QVYFGHVDS

-834 EMTYDQDSLDPMRVA
+834 EMTYEQDTLDPQRVA

-864 YALRILPRHQDLVEP
+864 YALRILPQHADLVEP
-879 YESGLILW
+879 YEPGLILW
-887 ESTH
+887 ESGR

>member
-10 TLKAPGKDKLQMQTI
+10 TLRAPDKDKVQIHTV

-34 PPALEDLQVIA
+34 PAALEDLQVIA

-51 WHYDIA
+51 WHYDIT

-65 DLWKQCSH
+65 ELWKQCAH

-103 RRILDQTI
+103 RRILEQTV

-135 EFGIHESVPIYS
+135 EFGLHESVPIYS
-147 GGLGMLAGD
+147 GGLGMLSGD

-166 PLVAIGLMYQ
+166 PLVAMGLMYQ

-191 EHYLENDFHNM
+191 EHYIENDFHNM
-202 PLERI
+202 PLERV
-207 QKKSGS
+207 QKKNGS
-213 PLAINIQFPDRTV
+213 PLTINIQFPDRTV
-226 QVEIWR
+226 QAEIWK

-280 LKAMLALGLEPTV
+280 LKALMALDLEPTV

-339 AAGNDEFPVEMI
+339 AAGNDEFPIEMI

-366 DQFLA
+366 DQFLG
-371 LGRVHPHD
+371 LGRIHPSD
-379 EHESFKMPVLALK
+379 EHECFKMPVLALK
-392 MSAHRNGVSQ
+392 MSSHRNGVSQ

-409 KIWSGLWPELPVSEV
+409 KIWSALWPELPVSEV

-451 GSRWADEAVDK
+451 GSRWSDEAVDK

-482 GKERLIGF
+482 GKERLVGF

-535 NLLLQDAQR
+535 NLLLQDPQR

-593 FLEDYDMDIARYLV
+593 FIEDYDMDIARYLV

-622 ASGTSGMKAALN
+622 ASGTSGMKAAIN

-743 NNMERVKA
+743 NDMERVKA

-770 VQTQILAGETS
+770 VQTSIFAGETS

-802 VHLGRLEPSDVAV
+802 VHLGRLEPSDVSV

-824 SGRIKDGQIA
+824 SGRIRDGQIA

-849 TFSGTIPCRISGRHG
+849 TFTGSIPCRISGRHG
-864 YALRILPRHQDLVEP
+864 YGLRILPRHQDLVEP

-887 ESTH
+887 ESGH

>member
-1 MHKENDMES
+1 MES
-10 TLKAPGKDKLQMQTI
+10 ALQTPAKDKLQMQTI

-34 PPALEDLQVIA
+34 PPALEDLRVIA

-51 WHYDIA
+51 WHYEIA

-65 DLWKQCSH
+65 DLWKQCAH

-103 RRILDQTI
+103 RRALEQTVN
-111 HSPSWFNKIYA
+111 SPSWFNKIYA

-135 EFGIHESVPIYS
+135 EFGIHESLPIYS

-166 PLVAIGLMYQ
+166 PLVGVGLMYQ

-202 PLERI
+202 PLERV
-207 QKKSGS
+207 QKNGS
-213 PLAINIQFPDRTV
+213 PLTINLQFPDRTV
-226 QVEIWR
+226 QVNVWK
-232 ASIGRV
+232 ASIGRI

-246 LPSNLH
+246 LSSNSH

-280 LKAMLALGLEPTV
+280 LKALLALELEPTV

-314 KYNMTFEEAF
+314 KYNLTFEEAS
-324 ETAKASNVFTVHTPV
+324 ELAKASNVFTVHTPV
-339 AAGNDEFPVEMI
+339 AAGNDEFPIEMI
-351 DKYFSHYYG
+351 DRYFSHYYG
-360 SLGINR
+360 TLGINR
-366 DQFLA
+366 EQFLA
-371 LGRVHPHD
+371 LGRVHPSD

-392 MSAHRNGVSQ
+392 MSSHRNGVSQ

-409 KIWSGLWPELPVSEV
+409 KIWSGLWPELPISEV

-431 GVHARTWLSPELN
+431 GVHARTWISAELN

-451 GSRWADEAVDK
+451 GARWSDEAVDK

-482 GKERLIGF
+482 GKERLVGF

-535 NLLLQDAQR
+535 NLLLQDPQR
-544 LIKLLTQTDMPVQFI
+544 LVKLLTQTDMPVQFI

-733 ADMKWEELTS
+733 ADMKWEELAD
-743 NNMERVKA
+743 NDMERAKS
-751 LSQWKAK
+751 LSNWKAK
-758 LRQDWPD
+758 LRMDWPD

-770 VQTQILAGETS
+770 VETRMLAGQ
-781 AELADQ
+781 ELTELGEQ
-787 QQELAVGSQVQVTAH
+787 QPELAVGSQVQVMAH

-815 QIYFGQVDS
+815 QVYFGQVDS

-834 EMTYDQDSLDPMRVA
+834 EMTYEPDSLDVQRVA
-849 TFSGTIPCRISGRHG
+849 TFAGTIPCRISGRHG

-887 ESTH
+887 ESGH